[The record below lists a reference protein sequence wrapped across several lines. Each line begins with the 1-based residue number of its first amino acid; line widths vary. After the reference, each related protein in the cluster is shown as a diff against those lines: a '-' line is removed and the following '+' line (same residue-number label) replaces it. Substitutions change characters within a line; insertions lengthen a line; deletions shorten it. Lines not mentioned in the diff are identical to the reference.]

1 MVAFSL
7 IILTAMMCKKAGS
20 TPSQA
25 REVAQ
30 PIGSQIVIEH
40 EMVMRCSD
48 RPSALSEASKPPPSM
63 LAKLLER
70 AGLPE
75 TLSVATRQ
83 VLRRSRYVL
92 AARMLLESGD
102 LVSTPPG
109 SHTAISLS
117 GKAATAAKNL
127 NV

>member
-1 MVAFSL
+1 MGLGS
-7 IILTAMMCKKAGS
+7 ILHAWY
-20 TPSQA
+20 
-25 REVAQ
+25 
-30 PIGSQIVIEH
+30 
-40 EMVMRCSD
+40 
-48 RPSALSEASKPPPSM
+48 LEASKPPPSM

-75 TLSVATRQ
+75 TLSAATRQ

-109 SHTAISLS
+109 SHKAISLS